1 MWEFGENMNEDTSIS
16 YIFKNFNNISVNCG
30 FLTNTGDLRG
40 HIYEQEASL
49 RVSDLIQCYN
59 DCDDNDCN
67 FDQLAEQL

>member
-1 MWEFGENMNEDTSIS
+1 MKTTQFH
-16 YIFKNFNNISVNCG
+16 IFKVFKNISVILNCG

-59 DCDDNDCN
+59 DCGDNDCN
-67 FDQLAEQL
+67 FDQLDNYE